1 MNLDPQIQELID
13 NAPQDGTT
21 PTLMKAIAPVIKTM
35 AEKLKHPEY
44 YVPRTVDGNW
54 LMVTLQ
60 NRSKPSVEKH
70 IISAYPTL
78 KDAEVGN
85 QIMSNPTIDPLPIPV
100 THILFHMLAM
110 KTVDSVIFFE
120 TPENL
125 QDGVEIFR
133 STLQD
138 NIKRHIQM
146 LKQQGSSTIA

>member
-21 PTLMKAIAPVIKTM
+21 PALMQAIAPVIKAM

-54 LMVTLQ
+54 LMVTLK
-60 NRSKPSVEKH
+60 NRTKPAVEKH

-78 KDAEVGN
+78 NDAAVGS

-120 TPENL
+120 TPDNL
-125 QDGVEIFR
+125 QNGVEIFR
-133 STLQD
+133 NTLQEK
-138 NIKRHIQM
+138 IKTHVQM